1 MFIYERHDF
10 WNGERHQK
18 GLEANVLEYSGFTFC
33 NANLKAQEK
42 EKMSLA
48 SGGND
53 ASASLATIG
62 LATLGPSGII
72 MDTAKAMSILG
83 FSSSTTFEATSM
95 DEINHAFMIKL
106 HLLLRPPK
114 ASNNKKGKY
123 NPRAID
129 SDRQSRKAQMRKLNE
144 ALQFLIKKRTK
155 NKATEEWKVNG
166 KRTLAVA
173 MAIQALD
180 EQAAYMKCEVAK
192 EKVLKDREDRV
203 KASKQALALAEELV
217 AAIESIDAEN
227 RLTHK

>member
-1 MFIYERHDF
+1 MIF
-10 WNGERHQK
+10 WNGERQQK
-18 GLEANVLEYSGFTFC
+18 GLEANVLSYVEQGFTFC
-33 NANLKAQEK
+33 NANLKALWSGSLTTQK
-42 EKMSLA
+42 QKMSLA
-48 SGGND
+48 LAGGND

-62 LATLGPSGII
+62 LATLGPSGIV

-95 DEINHAFMIKL
+95 DEINHAFMHKL
-106 HLLLRPPK
+106 HILLRPPR
-114 ASNNKKGKY
+114 ASNKKG
-123 NPRAID
+123 NPRAMA
-129 SDRQSRKAQMRKLNE
+129 DRKGQMRKLNE

-155 NKATEEWKVNG
+155 SKATEDWRQNG

-173 MAIQALD
+173 MALQAMD
-180 EQAAYMKCEVAK
+180 EQAAYLKSEDLK
-192 EKVLKDREDRV
+192 EQVLRDRADKE

>member
-1 MFIYERHDF
+1 
-10 WNGERHQK
+10 
-18 GLEANVLEYSGFTFC
+18 
-33 NANLKAQEK
+33 
-42 EKMSLA
+42 
-48 SGGND
+48 
-53 ASASLATIG
+53 
-62 LATLGPSGII
+62 
-72 MDTAKAMSILG
+72 
-83 FSSSTTFEATSM
+83 
-95 DEINHAFMIKL
+95 
-106 HLLLRPPK
+106 
-114 ASNNKKGKY
+114 
-123 NPRAID
+123 
-129 SDRQSRKAQMRKLNE
+129 MRKLNE

-192 EKVLKDREDRV
+192 ERVLKDREDRV